1 MIKKATLFIIFFII
15 GIFSKVNCQQIFTSS
30 QSVFNRYMF
39 NPAVAGTEYSPVLN
53 LSYRQLWTGLKD
65 APMEELSSL
74 HLTVT
79 DDVGIG
85 TKIYKVATGP
95 LSETAIE
102 GTYAYYFPLGFED
115 YKLSFGIS
123 GLLCQYSINKDK
135 ITLEDPNDNALLK
148 SSSNLIVPDANF
160 GTYMYDN
167 KFFAGISIYQLF
179 NRKVSMLNI
188 DNLSQRQV
196 RHYFLSA
203 GYKYSMTNY
212 FDIEPSINLKFIEAG
227 IAQADINLMCTYWDM
242 SFGMGY
248 RTQDALIFLINTKF
262 KTISFGYS
270 YDITFSPIRKYSAG
284 THEISVIYKF
294 KK

>member
-1 MIKKATLFIIFFII
+1 MKNKAELLFVIFVV

-30 QSVFNRYMF
+30 QSVFNRYLY
-39 NPAVAGTEYSPVLN
+39 NPAVAGTEYAPVLN

-85 TKIYKVATGP
+85 AKIYKVATGP

-102 GTYAYYFPLGFED
+102 ATYAYYFPLGIKD
-115 YKLSFGIS
+115 YKISFGVS
-123 GLLCQYSINKDK
+123 GLLCQYSIDKDN
-135 ITLEDPNDNALLK
+135 ISLENPNDDALLR
-148 SSSNLIVPDANF
+148 SAPNLIVPDANA
-160 GTYMYDN
+160 GVYVYDN
-167 KFFAGISIYQLF
+167 KFYSGFSIYQLF
-179 NRKVSMLNI
+179 DRKVSMLNS
-188 DNLSQRQV
+188 DNISQRQV

-212 FDIEPSINLKFIEAG
+212 FDFFPSFNLKFLESG
-227 IAQADINLMCTYWDM
+227 ITQADLNLMCTYWDM

-248 RTQDALIFLINTKF
+248 RTQDALIFLVNTKF